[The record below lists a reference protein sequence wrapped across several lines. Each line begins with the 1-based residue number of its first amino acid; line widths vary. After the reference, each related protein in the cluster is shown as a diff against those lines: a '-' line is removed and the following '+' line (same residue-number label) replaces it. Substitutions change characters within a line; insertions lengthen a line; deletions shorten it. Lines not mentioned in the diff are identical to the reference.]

1 MTDQATT
8 YRHYLNVYGP
18 DDLLIWS
25 ERLPREQMDIAK
37 RMAGVD
43 ASDPEALSSY
53 PLTHDQA
60 MKLMPLKLLP
70 EYSVML
76 EPMADDAT

>member
-1 MTDQATT
+1 
-8 YRHYLNVYGP
+8 
-18 DDLLIWS
+18 
-25 ERLPREQMDIAK
+25 MDIAK
-37 RMAGVD
+37 QMAGVD

>member
-25 ERLPREQMDIAK
+25 EPLPREQMDIAK

-43 ASDPEALSSY
+43 ASDPEAL
-53 PLTHDQA
+53 
-60 MKLMPLKLLP
+60 KLLP
-70 EYSVML
+70 AHARSGDE
-76 EPMADDAT
+76 ADAAQAPTGV